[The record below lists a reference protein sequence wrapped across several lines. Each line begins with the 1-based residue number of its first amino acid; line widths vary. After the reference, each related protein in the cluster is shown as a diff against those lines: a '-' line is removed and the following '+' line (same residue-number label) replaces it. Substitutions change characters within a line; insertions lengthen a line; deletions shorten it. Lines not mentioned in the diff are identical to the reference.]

1 MNIIILLILLT
12 VSPAWA
18 ATMTHGT
25 AVGTVTSTSARFFAR
40 TGAAASVDFEYSVNS
55 DLSSSVI
62 SSPVSTISGSDYTGQ
77 VTVSG
82 LSANTVYYYTPR
94 VDTVR
99 ALSSPFATFK
109 TAPAAG
115 VDAEFDMGFITDF
128 ILANIAACDTVDS
141 GVFNSLDADA
151 PDFVFVGGDL
161 DHRNVTALGESR
173 TMHKENYDVSKVCR
187 TNYVTNILRKYW
199 IDHTLSDHDYGQ
211 NDSNKN
217 DANKANSLQAFD
229 EYFPVARSSYG
240 LWHKTSYANA
250 DFWVLDTRSQRDPN
264 ADTDDSNKS
273 MLDGDNLGA
282 TGQLEW
288 LKTGLLNS
296 TARWNFIITDIPWN
310 PSSKPVDSW
319 GAFTTERNALI
330 DYFKQHS
337 IRRLVFLSA
346 DVHFAAYDDGLNSTY
361 PEMVITH
368 ADNLA
373 CNTAGNPNIGL
384 WKYQWGNDTNPAFA
398 NGCWGYGLIQIK
410 TNPHRVVL
418 ENRDERGNVIIS
430 VTLLFDRGSTGSRST
445 VGSRSSVGSRSTV
458 TNKAVTF

>member
-1 MNIIILLILLT
+1 MIFLITVFLSLLLST
-12 VSPAWA
+12 ANA
-18 ATMTHGT
+18 ATMTHGP

-40 TGAAASVDFEYSVNS
+40 TDAGASVDFEYSVNS
-55 DLSSSVI
+55 NLTSSVV
-62 SSPVSTISGSDYTGQ
+62 SSTVSTASGSDYTGQ

-99 ALSSPFATFK
+99 SLSSPYATFK

-115 VDAEFDMGFITDF
+115 VDAEFEMGFITDF
-128 ILANIAACDTVDS
+128 VLANSGACDSVDS
-141 GVFNSLDADA
+141 GVFNSLDADN

-161 DHRNVTALGESR
+161 DHRNVSTLGESR
-173 TMHKENYDVSKVCR
+173 TMHKDNYDISKVCR
-187 TNYVTNILRKYW
+187 ADYVTNILRRYW
-199 IDHTLSDHDYGQ
+199 IDHTLSDHDFGV

-229 EYFPVARSSYG
+229 EYFPVARESSYG

-264 ADTDDSNKS
+264 TDADDANKS
-273 MLDGDNLGA
+273 MLDGDNLGLA
-282 TGQLEW
+282 GQLEW
-288 LKTGLLNS
+288 LKVGLLNS

-330 DYFKQHS
+330 DYFKQHG
-337 IRRLVFLSA
+337 IRRLIFLSA
-346 DVHFAAYDDGLNSTY
+346 DVHFAAYDGGQNSGY

-368 ADNLA
+368 ADNVA
-373 CNTAGNPNIGL
+373 CNTAGNPYIGT
-384 WKYQWGNDTNPAFA
+384 WKYQWGNDSYT
-398 NGCWGYGLIQIK
+398 NGCWGYGLIEIK

-418 ENRDERGNVIIS
+418 HGKDENGGTLIDVTIPYERLG
-430 VTLLFDRGSTGSRST
+430 VT
-445 VGSRSSVGSRSTV
+445 RSTV
-458 TNKAVTF
+458 TRGSTVNRSTVSAREIQF